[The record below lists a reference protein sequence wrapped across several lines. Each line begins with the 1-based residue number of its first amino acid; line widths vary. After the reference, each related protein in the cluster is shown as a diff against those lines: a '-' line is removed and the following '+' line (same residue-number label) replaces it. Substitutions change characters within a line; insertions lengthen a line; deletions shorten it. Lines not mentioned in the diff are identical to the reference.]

1 MAPVPAHVPAS
12 AVVDFEY
19 FRLPGAERDPFAA
32 LKRLHAGPELFWTGR
47 YDGHWTVTR
56 GEAIR
61 RILADHE
68 NFSSRVV
75 FIPPQQRP
83 RFIPLEIDPPEHSA
97 YRALLTPALTPKAVG
112 VWAQEARALAIALIE
127 QFRPLGRCEFI
138 ADFAQQL
145 PIVVFLKMCNLPLED
160 RAMLLEWVGASL
172 RPTSLAARDAAGR
185 SISDYVE
192 RWLAKRR
199 ANPGDDLFSRIATSE
214 IGGRRLSEQEAL
226 SMGRSV
232 LGGGLD
238 TVAASMGF
246 AALFLA
252 RHPAHVQQLVED
264 PRLIPNAV
272 DEFCDAS
279 RCRTSRASRRGTSSA
294 RGSSSRK
301 ASSSSSRAACTG
313 SMNASLT
320 IRSRSTSGARTCG
333 CTRRFRRA
341 STIARAR
348 RSLARKC
355 APFSR
360 SGYSEFR
367 ASGSRPPM
375 RQPPPPASC
384 TRCCACLWSRRS
396 HR

>member
-12 AVVDFEY
+12 AVVDFDY

-32 LKRLHAGPELFWTGR
+32 LKRLHAGPDLFWTGR
-47 YDGHWTVTR
+47 NGGHWTVTR

-68 NFSSRVV
+68 HFSSRVV

-160 RAMLLEWVGASL
+160 RTMLLEWVGASL

-185 SISDYVE
+185 SMSDYVE

-238 TVAASMGF
+238 TVAASVGF

-272 DEFCDAS
+272 DEF
-279 RCRTSRASRRGTSSA
+279 
-294 RGSSSRK
+294 
-301 ASSSSSRAACTG
+301 
-313 SMNASLT
+313 L
-320 IRSRSTSGARTCG
+320 
-333 CTRRFRRA
+333 RRFA
-341 STIARAR
+341 VPNIARVAAR
-348 RSLARKC
+348 DVLCEGQLIKEGELIFLPSCLHGLDERCFNDPLTVDFRRKNARMHSTFSQGIHNCPGATLARQ
-355 APFSR
+355 
-360 SGYSEFR
+360 E
-367 ASGSRPPM
+367 M
-375 RQPPPPASC
+375 RGFLEEWLQRIPRFGIPAGDEA
-384 TRCCACLWSRRS
+384 TTATGIVHAVLRLPLEWPVA
-396 HR
+396 